1 MSGPGQHAVYFG
13 RKQPEAGAE
22 CALFMGLGRAVTRV
36 LTSKATPSLNCILLL
51 LSAASALKCY
61 LSSLLRCQPEA
72 ALGPE
77 TAEVFLAVLTPVQT
91 LR

>member
-51 LSAASALKCY
+51 LPAASALKCY
-61 LSSLLRCQPEA
+61 LSSPLRCQPEA